1 MEETIDEL
9 LNLLI
14 GLKMIWPCRPAKA
27 TNRVVKTLRSVSN
40 KRCFREK
47 LVLLCY
53 KSIGSW
59 F

>member
-14 GLKMIWPCRPAKA
+14 ALKMIWPCRPAKA

-47 LVLLCY
+47 
-53 KSIGSW
+53 IGTAML
-59 F
+59 